1 MEKSPV
7 DLFSTHLWELQ
18 NAADE
23 NQVNLTWIPTNPLV
37 FWKKWEYLRSPAKKL
52 LFFAGYLADWQW
64 TVTIRWLIPISS
76 RIFPQHVFFLPFIR
90 RWVSTKNGEKR
101 FRVKVWFFLPEAI
114 IQIRSTWWLIPRI
127 VSGLVHPSYPL
138 LIPCKSLGWTNPLTI
153 RG

>member
-7 DLFSTHLWELQ
+7 DLFSTHLWEHQ

-76 RIFPQHVFFLPFIR
+76 RIFPQHVFSCHSSEDEFPLKMG
-90 RWVSTKNGEKR
+90 KNGSGSKCD
-101 FRVKVWFFLPEAI
+101 FFLPEAI